1 MMLNYILETH
11 KVDGNMTWISIIA
24 LLVSICGVGI
34 AYLVYKEAKKANEAV
49 MLQNLETELAK
60 VNSELLG
67 VEAQILNVRQQGE
80 RMTAS
85 IYGIVSNPKEDEIQ
99 ILKNKKSVLLKRK
112 TEIERQLK
120 QLKDKIEPA

>member
-1 MMLNYILETH
+1 MI
-11 KVDGNMTWISIIA
+11 WISIIA
-24 LLVSICGVGI
+24 LFVSIIGVGV
-34 AYLVYKEAKKANEAV
+34 AYFAYKEAQKANKTV

-67 VEAQILNVRQQGE
+67 AEAQILDVRQQGE

>member
-1 MMLNYILETH
+1 
-11 KVDGNMTWISIIA
+11 MTWLSIIA
-24 LLVSICGVGI
+24 LIFSAAGIGISIWAII
-34 AYLVYKEAKKANEAV
+34 AAKKSNKAV

-85 IYGIVSNPKEDEIQ
+85 IYGIVSNPNKDEIQ

-112 TEIERQLK
+112 AEIERQLK

>member
-1 MMLNYILETH
+1 MFLEAH
-11 KVDGNMTWISIIA
+11 KVDGNMEWISIIA

-34 AYLVYKEAKKANEAV
+34 AYLAYKEAKKANEAV

>member
-1 MMLNYILETH
+1 MI
-11 KVDGNMTWISIIA
+11 WISIIA
-24 LLVSICGVGI
+24 LLVSIIGVGV
-34 AYLVYKEAKKANEAV
+34 AYFAYKEAQKANKTV

-67 VEAQILNVRQQGE
+67 AEAQILDVRQQGE

-85 IYGIVSNPKEDEIQ
+85 INGIVSNPKEDEIQ

-120 QLKDKIEPA
+120 QLKDKIETA